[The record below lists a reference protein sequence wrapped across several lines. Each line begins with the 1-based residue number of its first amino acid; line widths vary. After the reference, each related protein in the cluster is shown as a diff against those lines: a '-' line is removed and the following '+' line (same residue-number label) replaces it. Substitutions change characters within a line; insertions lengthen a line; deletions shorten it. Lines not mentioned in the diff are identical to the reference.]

1 MTLRLLRWARP
12 VGAGLLVLT
21 AVFLA
26 LRAVATG
33 PFEELEANQLARDA
47 QRLRIAL
54 DSQVALLSTFG
65 ATNSVWDDSAD
76 QVAAG
81 DRPGFLDSFEPDYLR
96 GTGVVDGVLGVG
108 LDGAPRVG
116 GLVEGDN
123 SDEFAAA
130 PAELRD
136 PAMLRRL
143 FNPQAKAGDGVCGIV
158 GAAEGAY
165 LFCGFAAY
173 PSSGDPPAK
182 GGLIYLKSLDPAALT
197 KLGAEV
203 DLPLAR
209 VAQKQD
215 GAAERS
221 VLASKLGK
229 IAVSTATLNGTQVA
243 VDAVVPTING
253 GQVVLRSVR
262 DRPIHQVA
270 GQMAN
275 QIFLVTAVGTLLL
288 IGAVQILSRRA
299 VRQRVRPLRRT
310 TEAVIAS
317 GDRSLRIGH
326 SGDGEIGALAA
337 TIDTMLETL
346 AAQDSALRAE
356 QAQREEQ
363 LRETYAEQ
371 ERIQQESRRQARE
384 TVEQTSSAVVDRLGG
399 VVEHVAEVRTATRDI
414 DDRIDDAHLASRDLV
429 EHAGQAE
436 QAVEALGRSLRRV
449 AGIAEMITGVAAQ
462 TNLLALNATIEAAR
476 AGEAGR
482 GFAVVAGEVKN
493 LATSTAESTDEITTI
508 VGELE
513 REMLA
518 MSATVRTMA
527 GSVTGIT
534 GTTSQVHDLAERQ
547 RAQVEQLSRDVDDA
561 IRQIESLSTE
571 GHDTARE

>member
-1 MTLRLLRWARP
+1 MPQRILRWARP
-12 VGAGLLVLT
+12 AGAGLLVLI

-54 DSQVALLSTFG
+54 DGQVALLSTFG
-65 ATNSVWDDSAD
+65 ATNSVWDDSAE
-76 QVAAG
+76 QVATNDEA
-81 DRPGFLDSFEPDYLR
+81 GFLDTFDPDYLR
-96 GTGVVDGVLGVG
+96 STGVVDGILGVG
-108 LDGAPRVG
+108 LDGKPRVG
-116 GLVEGDN
+116 GLATGA
-123 SDEFAAA
+123 DETKFTEA

-136 PAMLRRL
+136 PALLRKL
-143 FNPQAKAGDGVCGIV
+143 FNPQAKAGDAVCGV
-158 GAAEGAY
+158 VAGTGYAY

-182 GGLIYLKSLDPAALT
+182 GGLIYLKALDQAALT

-209 VAQKQD
+209 VAQRHT
-215 GAAERS
+215 GANERS
-221 VLASKLGK
+221 SLASRLGK
-229 IAVSTATLNGTQVA
+229 IAVSTATLDGEHVA
-243 VDAVVPTING
+243 VDAVVPTVNG

-262 DRPIHQVA
+262 DRPLHDVA
-270 GQMAN
+270 GRTAN
-275 QIFLVTAVGTLLL
+275 QIFVVTAIGTLLL
-288 IGAVQILSRRA
+288 LGAVRILSRRA
-299 VRQRVRPLRRT
+299 VRQQVRPLRQT

-317 GDRSLRIGH
+317 GDRSLRIDYRGG
-326 SGDGEIGALAA
+326 GDIGGLAA
-337 TIDTMLETL
+337 AIDTMLETL
-346 AAQDSALRAE
+346 ATQDAALHTE
-356 QAQREEQ
+356 QAQREQQ

-371 ERIQQESRRQARE
+371 ERIEQESRRQARE
-384 TVEQTSSAVVDRLGG
+384 TVDRTSGAVVDRLTG
-399 VVEHVAEVRTATRDI
+399 VVDHVDDVRTATRDI
-414 DDRIDDAHLASRDLV
+414 DGRIDAAHVASQNLV

-436 QAVEALGRSLRRV
+436 QAVDALSDSLRRV

-493 LATSTAESTDEITTI
+493 LATTTAQSTDEITTI

-513 REMLA
+513 RDMRA
-518 MSATVRTMA
+518 MSTTIRTMA
-527 GSVTGIT
+527 GSVTDIT
-534 GTTSQVHDLAERQ
+534 GTTGQVHDLAARQ
-547 RAQVEQLSRDVDDA
+547 RELVEQLSGDVDDA
-561 IRQIESLSTE
+561 IQQIESLSGE
-571 GHDTARE
+571 HPA